1 MGGKSGRNE
10 RVAACVEGIIAW
22 RVRRHRER
30 YGPGAEAG
38 KEADHFSAAERVEA
52 VLRIAGGLRE
62 EPRASGAR
70 CECLAHLT
78 QAGVPWPLGVHDKRR
93 CGDSNGP
100 LRLRQPRYRP
110 GAECRQV

>member
-38 KEADHFSAAERVEA
+38 KRRPIISR
-52 VLRIAGGLRE
+52 
-62 EPRASGAR
+62 
-70 CECLAHLT
+70 
-78 QAGVPWPLGVHDKRR
+78 PLNV
-93 CGDSNGP
+93 
-100 LRLRQPRYRP
+100 
-110 GAECRQV
+110 